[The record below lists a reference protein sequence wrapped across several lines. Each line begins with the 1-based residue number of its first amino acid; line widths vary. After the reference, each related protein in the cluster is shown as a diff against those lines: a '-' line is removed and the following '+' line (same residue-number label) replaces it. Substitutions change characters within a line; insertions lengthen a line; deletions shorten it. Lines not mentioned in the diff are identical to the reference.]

1 MSFSESEAYWLTI
14 EDIQQT
20 GGAVESETNT
30 EELEYKLNSILRTG
44 HQIGAGRKSSK
55 KGSKDLTGGKRR
67 KSSKK
72 GSKDLTGGKRRKG
85 SKKGSKDLTG
95 GKRRKGSKKGSKD
108 LEGGMK
114 RANVKETTM
123 KKGSKKGS
131 KVSTGGKKK
140 KGSKKGSK
148 QSRALPEALLLFQEL
163 VKHVAAGIGKGGRPA
178 MTIAGQVK
186 KDVVA
191 KDSSLT
197 GKEMINAAKKHFD
210 EHKDKYMKMV

>member
-20 GGAVESETNT
+20 GGAAEESETNT
-30 EELEYKLNSILRTG
+30 EELEYKLNSILKTG
-44 HQIGAGRKSSK
+44 PLIGAGRKSSK
-55 KGSKDLTGGKRR
+55 KGSKDLTGGKR
-67 KSSKK
+67 K
-72 GSKDLTGGKRRKG
+72 KG

-95 GKRRKGSKKGSKD
+95 EKRKKGSKKGSKD
-108 LEGGMK
+108 LEGGK
-114 RANVKETTM
+114 RKANVKETTM

-140 KGSKKGSK
+140 KSSKKGSK

-163 VKHVAAGIGKGGRPA
+163 VKHVAASIGKGGRPA
-178 MTIAGQVK
+178 MIIAGQVK
-186 KDVVA
+186 KDVLA

-197 GKEMINAAKKHFD
+197 GKDMINAAKKHFD

>member
-30 EELEYKLNSILRTG
+30 EELESKLNSILRTG
-44 HQIGAGRKSSK
+44 PQIGAGRKSSK
-55 KGSKDLTGGKRR
+55 KS
-67 KSSKK
+67 
-72 GSKDLTGGKRRKG
+72 
-85 SKKGSKDLTG
+85 
-95 GKRRKGSKKGSKD
+95 
-108 LEGGMK
+108 
-114 RANVKETTM
+114 
-123 KKGSKKGS
+123 SKKGS
-131 KVSTGGKKK
+131 KVSTGGKRRKSSKKSSKKGSKDLEGGKKANIKEKTMKKGSKKSSKKGSKVSTGGKRKSSK

-186 KDVVA
+186 KDVTA

-197 GKEMINAAKKHFD
+197 GKDMINAAKKHFD
-210 EHKDKYMKMV
+210 EHKDKYMKML

>member
-1 MSFSESEAYWLTI
+1 MSYSESEAYWLTI
-14 EDIQQT
+14 EDIEQT
-20 GGAVESETNT
+20 GGAIESETNT
-30 EELEYKLNSILRTG
+30 EELEHKLNSILRTG
-44 HQIGAGRKSSK
+44 SQIGAGRKSSK
-55 KGSKDLTGGKRR
+55 KSSKKGSKVSTGGKRR

-72 GSKDLTGGKRRKG
+72 SSKKGSKGGAWGMKKG
-85 SKKGSKDLTG
+85 SKKGSKDMEG
-95 GKRRKGSKKGSKD
+95 GKKK
-108 LEGGMK
+108 
-114 RANVKETTM
+114 ANLKEKTM

-131 KVSTGGKKK
+131 KVSTGGKRR

-186 KDVVA
+186 KDVTA

-197 GKEMINAAKKHFD
+197 GKDLINAAKKHFD
-210 EHKDKYMKMV
+210 DNKDKYMKMM